1 MENKNQLFYKKQNLY
16 QTFNTKQLRQTDVL
30 AKDYIKFLNASKTER
45 ECCREIVSEAI
56 RHGFSAFEFGQK
68 LKKGDKKFFI
78 NRDKSVVLF
87 KIGKDDIEKTG
98 IKIIA
103 SHLDS
108 PRLDL
113 KPNPMFEEAGFCFFK
128 THYYGGIKKY
138 QWAVVPLALHGTVI
152 LSDNKKIDF
161 VIGEKED
168 EPVFYISDLLP
179 HLSTQQMEKKAKDV
193 LTGEQLNIVIGGKS
207 QVNAE
212 VKDKIKENILKI
224 LNKNLGI
231 VEEDFL
237 SSEICAVPAL
247 KAREVGFDKAFIAG
261 YGHDDRS
268 CSYANLQ
275 AFLDSSTDQTIMA
288 LFVDKEEIGSEG
300 DTGAQSKLF
309 EDLINEICENFKAK
323 ASVVRSKSKAIS
335 ADVTSCYDPNFVNVF
350 DKNNVAKISCGT
362 CVCKYDGRG
371 GKSESNDASAEL
383 MGEIR
388 QIFALNNIQWQT
400 GELGIIDL
408 GGGGTIST
416 YIAKLNIDT
425 IDIGLPV
432 LSMHAP
438 CELISKADLYS
449 TYSAYK
455 AFFNNKNYK

>member
-1 MENKNQLFYKKQNLY
+1 MENKNELFYQKQNIF
-16 QTFNTKQLRQTDVL
+16 QTSDKTQLEEIDAF
-30 AKDYIKFLNASKTER
+30 AKDYIDFLNSSKTER
-45 ECCREIVSEAI
+45 EGCREIVKRAKQQ
-56 RHGFSAFEFGQK
+56 GYSAFEFGQK
-68 LKKGDKKFFI
+68 LKAGDKKFYV

-87 KIGKDDIEKTG
+87 KIGKENLEEKG

-113 KPNPMFEEAGFCFFK
+113 KPNPMYEDEGFCFFK

-138 QWAVVPLALHGTVI
+138 QWAVVPLALHGTAI
-152 LSDNKKIDF
+152 LANGKKMEF
-161 VIGEKED
+161 VIGENED

-179 HLSTQQMEKKAKDV
+179 HLGTQQMEKKAKEV
-193 LTGEQLNIVIGGKS
+193 LTGEQLNIIIGGK
-207 QVNAE
+207 AE
-212 VKDKIKENILKI
+212 TSSKVKDKIKENILKI
-224 LNKNLGI
+224 LNKKYGV

-237 SSEICAVPAL
+237 SSEISAVPAF
-247 KAREVGFDKAFIAG
+247 KAREVGFDRAFIAG

-275 AFLDSSTDQTIMA
+275 AFFDSDLDQTCMA
-288 LFVDKEEIGSEG
+288 IFVDKEEIGSEG
-300 DTGAQSKLF
+300 DTGAQNKLF
-309 EDLINEICENFKAK
+309 EDLISELCENFKAK
-323 ASVVRSKSKAIS
+323 PRVVRVKSKAIS
-335 ADVTSCYDPNFVNVF
+335 ADVTSCYDPNFASVF

-362 CVCKYDGRG
+362 CVCKYDGSR
-371 GKSESNDASAEL
+371 GKSGSNDASAEL

-388 QIFALNNIQWQT
+388 QILAQNNIQWQT
-400 GELGIIDL
+400 GELGIVDL
-408 GGGGTIST
+408 GGGGTISAF
-416 YIAKLNIDT
+416 IAKLNIDT

-438 CELISKADLYS
+438 CELISKADLHS

-455 AFFNNKNYK
+455 AFFSHKR